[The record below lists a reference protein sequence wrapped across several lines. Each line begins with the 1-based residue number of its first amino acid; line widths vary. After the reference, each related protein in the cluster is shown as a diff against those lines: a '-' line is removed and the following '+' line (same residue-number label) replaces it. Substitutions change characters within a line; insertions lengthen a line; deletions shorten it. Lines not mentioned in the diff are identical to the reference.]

1 MDIGIIA
8 RNGGLT
14 LEQHFEKLK
23 EYLNMDTEIPFEE
36 FEAYYKDVIGY
47 LQKNYEPMDHA
58 SLIKARYITS
68 IVAANASDRAS
79 RKLPQFKKYRKM
91 AEKCE
96 FWSESIKYRLLKE
109 GLTEEQ
115 IDEAEQ
121 KLSEA
126 I

>member
-1 MDIGIIA
+1 M
-8 RNGGLT
+8 
-14 LEQHFEKLK
+14 EQQFQKLK
-23 EYLNMDTEIPFEE
+23 EYLNMDTEIPFDE
-36 FEAYYKDVIGY
+36 FEAYYKDVVGY
-47 LQKNYEPMDHA
+47 LQKNYQPMDHA

-68 IVAANASDRAS
+68 IVAANAYDRAR
-79 RKLPQFKKYRKM
+79 RKGPHAKKYRKM

-96 FWSESIKYRLLKE
+96 FWADAIKYRLLKE

-126 I
+126 V